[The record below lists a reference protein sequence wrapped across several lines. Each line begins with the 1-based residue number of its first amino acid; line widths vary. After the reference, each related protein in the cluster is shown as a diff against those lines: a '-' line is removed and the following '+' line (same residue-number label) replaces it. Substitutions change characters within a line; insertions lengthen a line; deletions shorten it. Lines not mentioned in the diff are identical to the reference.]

1 MKIAQHLGWRSDR
14 DELIDEP
21 AARPEAPGVSGA
33 DSGYSLVQASGLNR
47 NEIIAAELNFAVS
60 GVCWVQD
67 ERSRL
72 PPPAAE
78 LAAAYLYAVYE
89 DAIIFPVFVI
99 VPSEPKNDRLS
110 LRVGRQGE

>member
-47 NEIIAAELNFAVS
+47 DEILIAKPYRAV
-60 GVCWVQD
+60 GWVCLG
-67 ERSRL
+67 SRRTE
-72 PPPAAE
+72 PAA
-78 LAAAYLYAVYE
+78 
-89 DAIIFPVFVI
+89 
-99 VPSEPKNDRLS
+99 STCR
-110 LRVGRQGE
+110 